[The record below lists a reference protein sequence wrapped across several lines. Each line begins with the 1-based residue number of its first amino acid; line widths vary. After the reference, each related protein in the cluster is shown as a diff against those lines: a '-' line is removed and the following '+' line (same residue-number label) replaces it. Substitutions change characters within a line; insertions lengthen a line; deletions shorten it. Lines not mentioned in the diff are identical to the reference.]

1 VVQCASG
8 PVTEDEVIAC
18 FLRAELTSE
27 RYGRKLR
34 TMLARDGEAIDV
46 LASPDLDDAEANRF
60 RRGFLDEHRAF
71 ERREGLFAGFPL
83 RVDWC
88 RAALEPEEVLAI
100 RYINWDWWLRIS
112 GGTRSAVEASK
123 RIRRGEVAGV
133 SADEHAEIAAALH
146 SPTPPPELIAV
157 TKLEHRPLVLVEG
170 HVRLTAYALF
180 PEFLPDELELYLG
193 IAEDM
198 AAWSEF

>member
-1 VVQCASG
+1 MRILG

-27 RYGRKLR
+27 RYGQKLR
-34 TMLARDGEAIDV
+34 TLLARDRMAIDV
-46 LASPDLDDAEANRF
+46 LVRPDLGDPEANRY
-60 RRGFLDEHRAF
+60 RRTLLDEHRAF
-71 ERREGLFAGFPL
+71 ERREGLFADFPKHI
-83 RVDWC
+83 DWH
-88 RAALEPEEVLAI
+88 RAALEPEEVLEI

-112 GGTRSAVEASK
+112 GGTRSAVEAAK

-133 SADEHAEIAAALH
+133 SADEDAQIAAALR
-146 SPTPPPELIAV
+146 SRTPPPELIAV
-157 TKLEHRPLVLVEG
+157 SLPERSPLVLVEG

-180 PEFLPDELELYLG
+180 PEFLPDELEIYLG